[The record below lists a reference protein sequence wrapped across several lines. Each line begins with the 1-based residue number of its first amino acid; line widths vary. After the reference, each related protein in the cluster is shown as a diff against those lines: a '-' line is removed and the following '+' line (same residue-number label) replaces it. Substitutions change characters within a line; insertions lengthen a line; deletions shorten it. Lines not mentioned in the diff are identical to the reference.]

1 MTPSSHAKRRR
12 ASRKAAAAI
21 ACACAAF
28 LWILGDDR
36 ALLPDAP
43 PVAGAPRRA
52 LASSSVAS
60 SSSPRLCVAVVKD
73 ERIVSAAIVDDA
85 GRFDLSLP
93 RDYPADGAAAT
104 VECTRY
110 APAKG
115 GGERATVAA
124 TDATTAAVPR
134 RGEEG
139 GRLLR
144 REYATLGGGN
154 GTASADCRDP
164 LSFQPGHL
172 DRAPGDGGGARWV
185 DRCTGPKLTR
195 DVRSGAGCP
204 VAASPGRS
212 TWALIVGDS
221 VTRGFVITG
230 FKHHLGVGT
239 RGRRDLR
246 SWVSDRVTSK
256 KKLPDSVLA
265 PLTAKGAPGDVWLS
279 YTYNFLRPTRNA
291 TEEPLR
297 FDVPLTWGDFVRQRG
312 EGPRAKDPP
321 YADDRTP
328 DLVFFSPGYH
338 ASKLSADEYGAALDR
353 TLTSWGEKARAIAG
367 PGAAL
372 PQMHLLL
379 NYLPAPWKIP
389 AKHKDD
395 VPYRTLLNEY
405 RKNLAI
411 LDVAKKHAEGG
422 REGKGGGFEVRSV
435 VDVFSVELAFNGHKG
450 GPTAHGDAVHITP
463 GNPGASHVI
472 RAVMDKIVDTVCYMD
487 NHKDWDEVLSEL
499 GRDA

>member
-1 MTPSSHAKRRR
+1 MTIATTWPPAMTGWATMTPSSHAKRRR
-12 ASRKAAAAI
+12 ASRKAAAVI

-115 GGERATVAA
+115 GGVRA
-124 TDATTAAVPR
+124 
-134 RGEEG
+134 
-139 GRLLR
+139 
-144 REYATLGGGN
+144 
-154 GTASADCRDP
+154 
-164 LSFQPGHL
+164 
-172 DRAPGDGGGARWV
+172 
-185 DRCTGPKLTR
+185 
-195 DVRSGAGCP
+195 GAGCP
-204 VAASPGRS
+204 VAESPGRS
-212 TWALIVGDS
+212 TWALVVGDS

-338 ASKLSADEYGAALDR
+338 ASKLSADEYGAALDQA
-353 TLTSWGEKARAIAG
+353 LTSWGEKARAIAG

-395 VPYRTLLNEY
+395 IPYRTLLNEY

-463 GNPGASHVI
+463 GNRGASHVI
-472 RAVMDKIVDTVCYMD
+472 RAVMDKIVDTVCYTD